1 MDKNNCKKVLKTAW
15 ATQYSIGLLQLS
27 LSFGFSPLPQ
37 GWRAFFYL
45 NSGEVAKYPDQQ
57 GYFQRQMKRVHWL
70 YSQTKGSM
78 KRLSTLQRDN
88 PLYAGLLCIILL
100 FAVIK
105 GAAVGI
111 AYVIGATLKLG
122 VVGIAALLALKV
134 LLVAAW
140 LTHRKKD
147 RART

>member
-1 MDKNNCKKVLKTAW
+1 
-15 ATQYSIGLLQLS
+15 
-27 LSFGFSPLPQ
+27 
-37 GWRAFFYL
+37 
-45 NSGEVAKYPDQQ
+45 
-57 GYFQRQMKRVHWL
+57 
-70 YSQTKGSM
+70 M

-105 GAAVGI
+105 GAAVGV

-140 LTHRKKD
+140 LTHKKKD